1 MGPWAWPYNGI
12 HVLLVQME
20 MLNVKELDFN
30 FWRRKCGHDFEAFF
44 GTGDAYPVG
53 FRRDATARL
62 KIEANQDSGSLTVR
76 IRKGQSKGW
85 EREIQKDSRAGA
97 ERSFSLTSSR
107 EIMSAVVE
115 SAMGGRPPIFAQR
128 QRVVGA
134 TRVARNSAC
143 VERSWMPA
151 GGKRAREEA
160 DIETAKFWERTDR
173 MWDMLQV
180 RLSRREDPRSRHDP
194 LQLL

>member
-1 MGPWAWPYNGI
+1 
-12 HVLLVQME
+12 
-20 MLNVKELDFN
+20 
-30 FWRRKCGHDFEAFF
+30 
-44 GTGDAYPVG
+44 
-53 FRRDATARL
+53 
-62 KIEANQDSGSLTVR
+62 
-76 IRKGQSKGW
+76 
-85 EREIQKDSRAGA
+85 
-97 ERSFSLTSSR
+97 
-107 EIMSAVVE
+107 MSAVVE
-115 SAMGGRPPIFAQR
+115 SAMGGRPPIFRAQR
-128 QRVVGA
+128 QREVGA